1 MQGSY
6 ATALLKQQQLPESFQ
21 FYFKQKQHLSNTQE
35 LHQLHELVR
44 PRLKIAIVTETWP
57 PEING
62 VALSLLQLCQG
73 LQKQGHKILLVR
85 PEQKPNV
92 MIFARTRMSGDVTS
106 DSKISN
112 FAIWLAPIFKS
123 FKSF

>member
-1 MQGSY
+1 
-6 ATALLKQQQLPESFQ
+6 
-21 FYFKQKQHLSNTQE
+21 
-35 LHQLHELVR
+35 LHQLHDLVR

-62 VALSLLQLCQG
+62 VHSLLQLCQG

-92 MIFARTRMSGDVTS
+92 MIFCQNKNV
-106 DSKISN
+106 
-112 FAIWLAPIFKS
+112 W
-123 FKSF
+123 

>member
-85 PEQKPNV
+85 PEQKAKCHDFLPE
-92 MIFARTRMSGDVTS
+92 
-106 DSKISN
+106 
-112 FAIWLAPIFKS
+112 
-123 FKSF
+123 